1 MAEDKYISEKILDRT
16 GYHKVDVM
24 FSCEPMQNCWSAIAD
39 LGRVV
44 QFRRTPNVKE
54 QVNGFPTNAIFAS
67 YDLGSLTTGK
77 AGKLSPTQRSAASP
91 FCLPFPKAIGC

>member
-1 MAEDKYISEKILDRT
+1 MLEKGYGVRESQVFVAEDKYISEKILNRT
-16 GYHKVDVM
+16 GYHKVNVI

-44 QFRRTPNVKE
+44 QFRRTPNVNE
-54 QVNGFPTNAIFAS
+54 GGNGFPTNAIFAS

-77 AGKLSPTQRSAASP
+77 AGKAVITQR
-91 FCLPFPKAIGC
+91 